1 MYTQTHRHTG
11 MYLHVHRN
19 THTYIYMYVHVY
31 THRHIYIYTNI
42 KTHTK
47 SGYNPLLG
55 THGLLLL
62 ETGSWSVGVFLGVTR
77 WTREP
82 TLGTRGDLSCEYIE
96 PTK

>member
-1 MYTQTHRHTG
+1 MHIDTQVCIYMYT
-11 MYLHVHRN
+11 Y
-19 THTYIYMYVHVY
+19 TYIYMYMYVHVY

-55 THGLLLL
+55 TRGLLLL
-62 ETGSWSVGVFLGVTR
+62 ETGNWSVGVFLGVTR

-82 TLGTRGDLSCEYIE
+82 PLSTRGELSCEYIE
-96 PTK
+96 PKK